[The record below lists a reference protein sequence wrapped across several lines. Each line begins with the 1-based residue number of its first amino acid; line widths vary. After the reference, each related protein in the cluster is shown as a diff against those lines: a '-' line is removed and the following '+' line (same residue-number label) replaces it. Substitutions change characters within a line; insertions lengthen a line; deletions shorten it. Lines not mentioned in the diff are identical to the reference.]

1 MSHRD
6 DIQGLRA
13 VAVLLVVLAHA
24 GVPYLQGGFIGVDVF
39 YVLSGFLITGLI
51 ARELERTGT
60 VSLIAFYARRARRL
74 LPAAALVLIVT
85 LVLSAALLPPLQ
97 VPDVAADGLA
107 AGLYAS
113 NIRFALQ
120 STDYLAADLA
130 PSPLLHYW
138 SLGVEEQFYL
148 FWPALLLLVAKRGRS
163 LVRDLTL
170 TCAIVFSASFGLS
183 VVLTEVAGSWAFFS
197 LPTRAWELAL
207 GALIALGAARL
218 ARLPAAAGAG
228 LMVVGVAMIVAAG
241 LILDNTVAFPGTA
254 AALPVFGTG
263 LVIAGGAGRSAI
275 LPARLLALPPAR
287 FVGRISY
294 SLYLWHWPLLVIP
307 VAALETP
314 LSWPVRLVLVGVAV
328 IAAAATHRWVEEP
341 LRHGRFIGVR
351 PIPNLAAAGVAMVV
365 IAVASLSV
373 SSRALG
379 SLPPVTATTGSL
391 AFDPKLEDELEDEL
405 EDVLG
410 PVEAS
415 EPPTP
420 TATPAT
426 IPVPANLVPPLAVA
440 REDRARVY
448 ADNCFI
454 GFAERSSPSSC
465 VYGDAGSDTVV
476 VLWGDSHAAQWF
488 PALERL
494 ATANHWR
501 LLPLVKANCPPVDIP
516 ARPPKLGRSYP
527 ECTDWRAWALDVIR
541 AERTDLVVISYSNTA
556 TIEADGRVV
565 PSIEAPGVWNA
576 ALERTLGGLTE
587 AARHVALISDSPH
600 PKQSIP
606 SCVSRH
612 LDNVL
617 ECAASRS
624 DAIASARIEAERRIT
639 SRLGVAFVDPTPW
652 LCPSDPCPVVI
663 GRLLV
668 YSDSSHITATV
679 AAALARRVGAE
690 LPLRQVASSG

>member
-1 MSHRD
+1 MSV
-6 DIQGLRA
+6 QGQFYIAFLALIFSFAYLLRRRLGKYMRILF
-13 VAVLLVVLAHA
+13 VVLL
-24 GVPYLQGGFIGVDVF
+24 
-39 YVLSGFLITGLI
+39 S
-51 ARELERTGT
+51 
-60 VSLIAFYARRARRL
+60 
-74 LPAAALVLIVT
+74 ALTI
-85 LVLSAALLPPLQ
+85 
-97 VPDVAADGLA
+97 
-107 AGLYAS
+107 
-113 NIRFALQ
+113 
-120 STDYLAADLA
+120 
-130 PSPLLHYW
+130 
-138 SLGVEEQFYL
+138 
-148 FWPALLLLVAKRGRS
+148 
-163 LVRDLTL
+163 
-170 TCAIVFSASFGLS
+170 ASFVYAVFAHDADQATAYYNS
-183 VVLTEVAGSWAFFS
+183 FA
-197 LPTRAWELAL
+197 RAWELLL
-207 GALIALGAARL
+207 GALLGALVPYVRWPMWLRTTFAVVAL
-218 ARLPAAAGAG
+218 AAILSCGALIDGVKEFPGPWALVPVGATMLFILSAANRQADPSTADRLPAP
-228 LMVVGVAMIVAAG
+228 
-241 LILDNTVAFPGTA
+241 N
-254 AALPVFGTG
+254 
-263 LVIAGGAGRSAI
+263 
-275 LPARLLALPPAR
+275 RLLATAP
-287 FVGRISY
+287 FVSLGAMAY